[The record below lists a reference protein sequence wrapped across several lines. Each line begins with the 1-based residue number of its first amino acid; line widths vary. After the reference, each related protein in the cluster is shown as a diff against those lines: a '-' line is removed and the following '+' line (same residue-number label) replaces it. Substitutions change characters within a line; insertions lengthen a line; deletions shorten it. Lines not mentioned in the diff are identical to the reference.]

1 MTEPKK
7 SAATFTAEERAAIK
21 DRATELKSSSSR
33 AAKEAEVLANIAE
46 MPTADRVIAERLHA
60 VIREN
65 APDLDPKLW
74 YGSPAYARGKEIVCF
89 FQAASKYDTRY
100 LTFGFNDSAN
110 LDDGSLWPTAFGIAK
125 LTATDER
132 TIGALVRK
140 AVS

>member
-1 MTEPKK
+1 MTAPKK
-7 SAATFTAEERAAIK
+7 SSESFAAEERAAIK
-21 DRATELKSSSSR
+21 DRAKELKSSSSK
-33 AAKEAEVLANIAE
+33 ADKEGEVLANIAE
-46 MPTADRVIAERLHA
+46 MPKADRDIAERLHA

-65 APDLDPKLW
+65 APELEPRLW

-110 LDDGSLWPTAFGIAK
+110 VDDGSIWPTAFGIAK
-125 LTATDER
+125 LTKAEEE

>member
-1 MTEPKK
+1 MAAPKK
-7 SAATFTAEERAAIK
+7 SAETFTAEERAAIK
-21 DRATELKSSSSR
+21 DRAKELKSSGSK
-33 AAKEAEVLANIAE
+33 ANKEGEVLANIAE
-46 MPTADRVIAERLHA
+46 MPKADRVIAERLHA

-65 APDLDPKLW
+65 APDLEPKLW
-74 YGSPAYARGKEIVCF
+74 YGSPAYARGKDVVCF

-110 LDDGSLWPTAFGIAK
+110 LDDGSMWPTAFGIAK
-125 LTATDER
+125 LTKADEE